1 MLKKYL
7 EFFSKHSVITNW
19 IMIVI
24 LLAGAASIAS
34 LQVRVMPKMDLRGVN
49 IDIPYPGASAREVEE
64 GIITK
69 IEEGLRGLEGLGRIY
84 SGSQDGYGSIYVEIL
99 PSVEMM
105 KAIDKIRNSV
115 NSIASYPVDAEKPV
129 ISQQTM
135 WQRVAMI
142 TLYGENTDLLTLK
155 RVADEFKDELTK
167 TGKVSNIRSFGTPP
181 REIIVEISP
190 TNLERYGLT
199 VGDISNAVRAA
210 NLNISSGSI
219 LTQRERIQIRSYE
232 KKYEAEQLENIPII
246 SHIDGRTVLLKE
258 LATIREQ
265 WPDNWFYEETD
276 GKRTIDLH
284 VMYGNDEDVLDI
296 SDLID
301 QKIEEVEAR
310 YNGLIHI
317 DQFIRDTDELEER
330 IVTLLQN
337 GMIGLI
343 MVLIILSFFLNLR
356 LAFWVALG
364 IPISFMG
371 TFFVQWLMGITIN
384 EMSLFGLILVLGIL
398 VDDGIVIGEAIFASR
413 ERDGKTGLDAAISGT
428 MEVIKPVF
436 ISILTTMVA
445 FMPFFALYGDLRN
458 YTWQIAFGIVVALGF
473 SLIEASM
480 ILPSHLAHSK
490 ALLKPVGEGVSSPLR
505 RKLEGK
511 INHFITDIYGPFLK
525 FSMQY
530 RWTVVAATVAG
541 ILIMAGAFAGTH
553 IKAQFFPD
561 IEAPFAQ
568 VRIEVPQGINSKIAN
583 EIRNEAIIRSVEFGS
598 TKAQPE
604 DGYDNAILSHHSW
617 MNGNTISI
625 FMKLIPAQD
634 RDYTVKSFSDEL
646 SEALGEFPNAE
657 NVQVGSFSFGGNPIS
672 VRFLSMDYDQ
682 LLKAKNLLKEEL
694 KQIDGVKD
702 IRDDTP
708 LGTNEFVVTLKPKGK
723 ALGLT
728 LYDVSSQL
736 RQGFYGQEVMRLQRG
751 RHEVKIWVRFPAED
765 RASVSQM
772 ENLKIRTPAGSF
784 VPFKQIAEYKMQRS
798 LQRIRHEDGSRAVSI
813 HANMDY
819 DKNDLTVVQRE
830 LDDEIIP
837 RVLAQ
842 VDGVTKAY
850 GGQNEFVKRSTDSIK
865 FTLILAVVVMFTI
878 LMFLMKSYAQ
888 AFLVIG
894 LIPLGTVGA
903 VAGHAILGLPVSF
916 LSFLGII
923 ALGGIIVND
932 SVVLIDRYNNLKSRL
947 GLAPAEAVFKAGL
960 QRFRPIIMTTLTT
973 AAGLAPLI
981 FQKSE
986 GGQFLVPM
994 AVSVAFGVVFG
1005 TFLTLLMLPAVLLI
1019 IDVDIPS
1026 IKSKTKQWFLGNK

>member
-1 MLKKYL
+1 MLKNYIA
-7 EFFSKHSVITNW
+7 FFTKHSKITNW

-24 LLAGAASIAS
+24 LLAGAVS
-34 LQVRVMPKMDLRGVN
+34 LATLNVRVMPKMDLQGVQVN
-49 IDIPYPGASAREVEE
+49 IPYPGASAREVEE
-64 GIITK
+64 GIIIK
-69 IEEGLRGLEGLGRIY
+69 VEESLRGLEGLGRIY
-84 SGSQDGYGSIYVEIL
+84 SGSQDGYGWVYVEIL
-99 PSVEMM
+99 PSVEMIN
-105 KAIDKIRNSV
+105 AIDRIRNAV
-115 NSIASYPVDAEKPV
+115 NSIATYPVDAEKPV
-129 ISQQTM
+129 IYQDTM

-142 TLYGENTDLLTLK
+142 TVYGDTDLLTLK
-155 RVADEFKDELTK
+155 HVSDEFRDELTK
-167 TGKVSNIRSFGTPP
+167 TGAVSLIRSFGTPH
-181 REIIVEISP
+181 REIVVEVSP

-199 VGDISNAVRAA
+199 IGEIGTAIRAA

-219 LTQRERIQIRSYE
+219 LTNRERIQIRSYE
-232 KKYEAEQLENIPII
+232 KKYQAESLESIPII
-246 SHIDGRTVLLKE
+246 SSIDGNQVFLSE
-258 LATIREQ
+258 IADIHEQ
-265 WPDNWFYEETD
+265 WPENWFYEERD

-284 VMYGNDEDVLDI
+284 VMYSNDEDVLDI
-296 SDLID
+296 ARIID
-301 QKIEEVEAR
+301 EKIVETEAK
-310 YNGLIHI
+310 YGGLVHI

-330 IVTLLQN
+330 ILTLVQN
-337 GMIGLI
+337 GLLGLV
-343 MVLIILSFFLNLR
+343 MVLLILSFFLNLR

-371 TFFVQWLMGITIN
+371 TFFIQWLMGITIN

-398 VDDGIVIGEAIFASR
+398 VDDGIVIGEAIFSQR
-413 ERDGKTGLDAAISGT
+413 EREGRLGIDAAIYGT
-428 MEVIKPVF
+428 LEVIKPVT

-480 ILPSHLAHSK
+480 ILPTHLAHSK
-490 ALLKPVGEGVSSPLR
+490 ALTKPMGEGISSPAR
-505 RKLEGK
+505 RKLEAR
-511 INHFITDIYGPFLK
+511 INHFIKNIYGPFLQ
-525 FSMQY
+525 FIMQY
-530 RWTVVAATVAG
+530 RWSVVSATVAG
-541 ILIMAGAFAGTH
+541 ILVMAGAFAGTH

-561 IEAPFAQ
+561 IEAPYAQ
-568 VRIEVPQGINSKIAN
+568 VRIELPLGINTSIAE
-583 EIRNEAIIRSVEFGS
+583 EIRDEAIQRATTFGA

-604 DGYDNAILSHHSW
+604 DGYDNAIISHVSW
-617 MNGNTISI
+617 LNGNTMSI
-625 FMKLIPAQD
+625 FMKLIPAAE

-646 SEALGEFPNAE
+646 TTALGDFPEAE
-657 NVQVGSFSFGGNPIS
+657 NVQVGSFSFGGTPIS
-672 VRFLSMDYDQ
+672 VRFLSMNLDELMKAKE
-682 LLKAKNLLKEEL
+682 LLKDEL
-694 KQIDGVKD
+694 RKIDGVKD
-702 IRDDTP
+702 IRDNTP
-708 LGTNEFVVTLKPKGK
+708 MGTNEFVITLKPKGK

-736 RQGFYGQEVMRLQRG
+736 RRGFYGQEVMRLQRG
-751 RHEVKIWVRFPAED
+751 RDEVKIWARFPESE
-765 RASVSQM
+765 RQSVSQM
-772 ENLKIRTPAGSF
+772 ENLKIRTPQGSF
-784 VPFKQIAEYKMQRS
+784 VPFKEIAEYHMQRS
-798 LQRIRHEDGSRAVSI
+798 IQRIRHEDGYRSVAV

-819 DKNDLTVVQRE
+819 TKNDLAAVQEE
-830 LDDEIIP
+830 LNKVIIP
-837 RVLAQ
+837 KVLSQ
-842 VDGVTKAY
+842 VDGVTKAF
-850 GGQNEFVKRSTDSIK
+850 GGQSEFVKKSTESIQ
-865 FTLILAVVVMFTI
+865 FTLILALVGMFTI

-903 VAGHAILGLPVSF
+903 VAGHALLGLPVSF

-932 SVVLIDRYNNLKSRL
+932 SVVLIDRYNNLKKIAGQS
-947 GLAPAEAVFKAGL
+947 PADAIYAAGL

-1019 IDVDIPS
+1019 IDVDLPS
-1026 IKSKTKQWFLGNK
+1026 MRAKTVKWFKGES